1 MPRIMFEEVVCPRA
15 DMNRK
20 WYTLPLSFL
29 MHTAL
34 VALLIVIPL
43 VVTNALP
50 APRRLLNYMVADVPP
65 APVGLSPA
73 PRRIRQADIPNSNE
87 NAAPIE
93 APTGIHRESA
103 LELTQEP
110 VAGGIEGVVEGL
122 GTQGIMADALP
133 LIREPAVEPV
143 RLNAGG
149 GIKLPTRIKDV
160 PPVYP
165 EIARKARVQGVVIL
179 EAIIGVDGKVQQA
192 RVLRSVP
199 LLDQAAL
206 NAVQSWEY
214 TPTLLSARP
223 VPIIMTV
230 TVQFRLE

>member
-15 DMNRK
+15 DSNRK

-34 VALLIVIPL
+34 VVLLIVMPL
-43 VVTNALP
+43 VVTDALP
-50 APRRLLNYMVADVPP
+50 APRKLLNFIIADVPP
-65 APVGLSPA
+65 TPVAPSPA
-73 PRRIRQADIPNSNE
+73 PRRLQPADVPNSNPD
-87 NAAPIE
+87 AAPLHI
-93 APTGIHRESA
+93 PMGIHRESA
-103 LELTQEP
+103 LELTPEP

-122 GTQGIMADALP
+122 GTQLITADALP
-133 LIREPAVEPV
+133 LIREPAVAPV
-143 RLNAGG
+143 RLSA
-149 GIKLPTRIKDV
+149 GIKLPARIKDV
-160 PPVYP
+160 APVYP
-165 EIARKARVQGVVIL
+165 EIARKARVQGAVIL

-214 TPTLLSARP
+214 TPTLLSGRP

>member
-1 MPRIMFEEVVCPRA
+1 M
-15 DMNRK
+15 
-20 WYTLPLSFL
+20 
-29 MHTAL
+29 
-34 VALLIVIPL
+34 
-43 VVTNALP
+43 
-50 APRRLLNYMVADVPP
+50 
-65 APVGLSPA
+65 
-73 PRRIRQADIPNSNE
+73 
-87 NAAPIE
+87 
-93 APTGIHRESA
+93 GIHRETA
-103 LELTQEP
+103 LEMTQEP

-122 GTQGIMADALP
+122 GTQLITADALP

-143 RLNAGG
+143 RLSS

-206 NAVQSWEY
+206 NAVQLWEY
-214 TPTLLSARP
+214 TPTLLSGRP

>member
-15 DMNRK
+15 DGNRK
-20 WYTLPLSFL
+20 WYALPLSFAI
-29 MHTAL
+29 HTAL
-34 VALLIVIPL
+34 GMLLVVIPL
-43 VVTNALP
+43 LATDAVP
-50 APRRLLNYMVADVPP
+50 APRKLLNFIMADVPP
-65 APVGLSPA
+65 VPVAPSAA
-73 PRRIRQADIPNSNE
+73 PRRIQTDVPSSNS
-87 NAAPIE
+87 AAPVE
-93 APTGIHRESA
+93 APIGVHRESA
-103 LELTQEP
+103 LLITEEP
-110 VAGGIEGVVEGL
+110 VPGGLEGVAVGL
-122 GTQGIMADALP
+122 GVASIVADAP
-133 LIREPAVEPV
+133 PPIREAVVEPI
-143 RLNAGG
+143 RLSA

-179 EAIIGVDGKVQQA
+179 EAIIGVDGKVQHA

-199 LLDQAAL
+199 LLDQSAL

-214 TPTLLSARP
+214 TPTLLSDRP